1 MIPRGATIGVGIGA
15 GVLLLLGAALSS
27 RSSAAA
33 SSSAPSPRTGP
44 AGPEPT
50 PEPTTS
56 APTGITINVPAI
68 PMPTLP
74 APPPPTVPV
83 TPPAPGRGQWVDAAV
98 LQPGD
103 RVRVALAVADE
114 PKIAQILGSNA
125 LQIIVSF
132 FQLVQAQSNGTLITY
147 DPGSG
152 LPSDWPSDD
161 RDPNNEVHWEFT
173 FPGPQAVEVSW
184 LGIPVQV
191 WTYAS

>member
-27 RSSAAA
+27 RSSAA
-33 SSSAPSPRTGP
+33 SSSAPAPGP
-44 AGPEPT
+44 SPT
-50 PEPTTS
+50 PQPTPSTPS

-83 TPPAPGRGQWVDAAV
+83 TPPAPGQGQWVNAAV

-173 FPGPQAVEVSW
+173 FAGPQAVEVSW